1 MYYLTSLLTA
11 VFFILPNNA
20 GELESTLSQ
29 DINAVMTKVTDWRHH
44 FHEFPELS
52 NREFKTQKSISEALI
67 EMGLEPNTDYGKT
80 GVVAFIRGQNPGPL
94 IALRAD
100 IDGLPVTEKLNLSF
114 SSKERTL
121 YQGNDVGIMHACGHD
136 AHIATLLGV
145 ASFISQNTDKLNGDI
160 MLIFQPAEEG
170 APEGEEGGAEL
181 MLKEGL
187 FVAEKPDAIF
197 GMHVSNSKHG
207 QLWTKPGPIMA
218 SAEAFRIIVQ
228 GKQTHGSRPWNGV
241 DPIIAASDI
250 ATTLQTIVSRRL
262 NLLDSQAVVTVGIM
276 KAGTRNNIIPS
287 SAFME
292 GTIRTFQDSYADQI
306 REEIKLIAESVA
318 AAHHATATV
327 EFKVYG
333 GYPVTFNDE
342 ELARKYSS
350 SLSRASDGN
359 YYEAKV
365 PRTGAEDFSFFAQQ
379 VPGLFF
385 FLGVNALGVAESPTN
400 HSPYFY
406 VDDSALN
413 NGVKAFVNLV
423 EDFSDDYNQGRL
435 INN

>member
-1 MYYLTSLLTA
+1 MRYFVSLLSA

-67 EMGLEPNTDYGKT
+67 EMGLEPNTEYGKT

-306 REEIKLIAESVA
+306 RDEIKLIAENVA

-342 ELARKYSS
+342 ELANKYST

-359 YYEAKV
+359 FYEAKV

-385 FLGVNALGVAESPTN
+385 FLGVNSPGVEESPTN

-406 VDDSALN
+406 VDDSALT
-413 NGVKAFVNLV
+413 NGVKAFINLV
-423 EDFSDDYNQGRL
+423 EDFSSDFNEEA
-435 INN
+435 

>member
-1 MYYLTSLLTA
+1 MRYFVSLLTA

-67 EMGLEPNTDYGKT
+67 EMGLEPNTEYGKT

-187 FVAEKPDAIF
+187 FVVEKPDAIF

-306 REEIKLIAESVA
+306 RDEIKLIAENVA

-342 ELARKYSS
+342 ELANKYST

-359 YYEAKV
+359 FYEAKV

-385 FLGVNALGVAESPTN
+385 FLGVNSPGVEESPTN

-406 VDDSALN
+406 VDDSALT
-413 NGVKAFVNLV
+413 NGVKAFINLV
-423 EDFSDDYNQGRL
+423 EDFSSDYNDEA
-435 INN
+435 

>member
-1 MYYLTSLLTA
+1 MRYFVSLLTA

-306 REEIKLIAESVA
+306 RDEIKLIAENVA

-342 ELARKYSS
+342 ELANKYST

-359 YYEAKV
+359 FYEAKV

-385 FLGVNALGVAESPTN
+385 FLGVNSPGVEESPTN

-406 VDDSALN
+406 VDDSALT
-413 NGVKAFVNLV
+413 NGVKAFINLV
-423 EDFSDDYNQGRL
+423 EDFSSDYNDEA
-435 INN
+435 

>member
-1 MYYLTSLLTA
+1 MRYFFSLLTSLFL
-11 VFFILPNNA
+11 ILPISA
-20 GELESTLSQ
+20 GDLASALDQ
-29 DINAVMTKVTDWRHH
+29 NLNGIMTKVTDWRHH
-44 FHEFPELS
+44 FHKFPELS
-52 NREFKTQKSISEALI
+52 NREFKTQKSISDALI
-67 EMGLEPNTDYGKT
+67 EMGLDPNTEYGKT
-80 GVVAFIRGQNPGPL
+80 GVIAFIRGQNPGPL

-100 IDGLPVTEKLNLSF
+100 IDGLPVTEKLNLPF
-114 SSKERTL
+114 SSKQRTT

-145 ASFISQNTDKLNGDI
+145 ASFLSQNTEKLNGDI
-160 MLIFQPAEEG
+160 LLIFQPAEEG

-187 FVAEKPDAIF
+187 FEAEMPDAIF

-218 SAEAFRIIVQ
+218 SAEAFRITVQ

-241 DPIIAASDI
+241 DPIVAASDI

-306 REEIKLIAESVA
+306 RDEIKLIAENVA
-318 AAHHATATV
+318 AAHHASATV

-333 GYPVTFNDE
+333 SYPVTFNDE
-342 ELARKYSS
+342 ELANKYSS
-350 SLSRASDGN
+350 SLSRASNGN

-385 FLGVNALGVAESPTN
+385 FLGVNAPGVDESPTN
-400 HSPYFY
+400 HSPYCY
-406 VDDSALN
+406 VDDSALI
-413 NGVKAFVNLV
+413 NGVKAFINLV
-423 EDFSDDYNQGRL
+423 EDFSLDYNDE
-435 INN
+435 N

>member
-1 MYYLTSLLTA
+1 MRYFFSLLTA
-11 VFFILPNNA
+11 VFLILPNAAGA
-20 GELESTLSQ
+20 GELESTLNQ
-29 DINAVMTKVTDWRHH
+29 DLNAVMTKVTDWRHH

-67 EMGLEPNTDYGKT
+67 EMGLQPNTEYGKT

-145 ASFISQNTDKLNGDI
+145 ASFLSQNTDKLNGDI

-170 APEGEEGGAEL
+170 APEGEDGGAEL

-187 FVAEKPDAIF
+187 FEAEKPDAIF

-262 NLLDSQAVVTVGIM
+262 NLLDSQAVVTIGIM

-306 REEIKLIAESVA
+306 RDEIKLIAESVA

-342 ELARKYSS
+342 QLANKYSS

-385 FLGVNALGVAESPTN
+385 FLGVNSQGEGESPTN

-406 VDDSALN
+406 VDDSALT
-413 NGVKAFVNLV
+413 NGVKAFINLV
-423 EDFSDDYNQGRL
+423 EDFSSDFNDERR
-435 INN
+435 

>member
-1 MYYLTSLLTA
+1 MRYFFSLLTSLFL
-11 VFFILPNNA
+11 ILPISS
-20 GELESTLSQ
+20 GELASTLDQNLSG
-29 DINAVMTKVTDWRHH
+29 VMTKVTDWRHH
-44 FHEFPELS
+44 FHQYPELS

-67 EMGLEPNTDYGKT
+67 EMGLEPNTSYGKT
-80 GVVAFIRGQNPGPL
+80 GVTAFIRGQNPGPL

-100 IDGLPVTEKLNLSF
+100 IDGLPVTEKLNLPF
-114 SSKERTL
+114 SSKERTN
-121 YQGNDVGIMHACGHD
+121 YQGNDVGVMHACGHD

-145 ASFISQNTDKLNGDI
+145 ASFLSQNTDKLDGDI
-160 MLIFQPAEEG
+160 LLIFQPAEEG

-187 FVAEKPDAIF
+187 FEAEKPDAIF

-218 SAEAFRIIVQ
+218 SAEAFRIIVE

-306 REEIKLIAESVA
+306 RDEIKLIAESVA

-342 ELARKYSS
+342 QLANKYSS
-350 SLSRASDGN
+350 SLSRAADGN

-385 FLGVNALGVAESPTN
+385 FLGVNSPGIDESPTN

-406 VDDSALN
+406 VDDSALT
-413 NGVKAFVNLV
+413 NGVKAFINLV
-423 EDFSDDYNQGRL
+423 EDFSSDYNDEA
-435 INN
+435 

>member
-1 MYYLTSLLTA
+1 
-11 VFFILPNNA
+11 
-20 GELESTLSQ
+20 
-29 DINAVMTKVTDWRHH
+29 MTKVTDWRHY
-44 FHEFPELS
+44 FHQYPELS

-67 EMGLEPNTDYGKT
+67 EMGLEPNTSYGKT
-80 GVVAFIRGQNPGPL
+80 GVIAFIRGQNPGPL

-114 SSKERTL
+114 SSKERTN
-121 YQGNDVGIMHACGHD
+121 YQGNDVGVMHACGHD

-145 ASFISQNTDKLNGDI
+145 ASFLSQNTDKLDGDI
-160 MLIFQPAEEG
+160 LLIFQPAEEG

-187 FVAEKPDAIF
+187 FEAEKPDAIF

-218 SAEAFRIIVQ
+218 SAEAFRIIVE

-306 REEIKLIAESVA
+306 RDEIKLIAENVA

-342 ELARKYSS
+342 QLANKYSS
-350 SLSRASDGN
+350 SLSRAADGN

-385 FLGVNALGVAESPTN
+385 FLGVNSPGVDESPTN

-406 VDDSALN
+406 VDDSALT
-413 NGVKAFVNLV
+413 NGVKAFINLV
-423 EDFSDDYNQGRL
+423 EDFSSDYNDEA
-435 INN
+435 

>member
-1 MYYLTSLLTA
+1 MRYFVSLLTA

-44 FHEFPELS
+44 FHQFPELS

-67 EMGLEPNTDYGKT
+67 EMGLEPNTEYGKT

-306 REEIKLIAESVA
+306 RDEIKLIAENVA

-342 ELARKYSS
+342 ELANKYST

-359 YYEAKV
+359 FYEAKV

-385 FLGVNALGVAESPTN
+385 FLGVNSPGVEESPTN

-406 VDDSALN
+406 VDDSALT
-413 NGVKAFVNLV
+413 NGVKAFINLV
-423 EDFSDDYNQGRL
+423 EDFSSDYNDEA
-435 INN
+435 

>member
-1 MYYLTSLLTA
+1 MRYFVSLLTA

-67 EMGLEPNTDYGKT
+67 EMGLEPNTEYGKT

-306 REEIKLIAESVA
+306 RDEIKLIAENVA

-342 ELARKYSS
+342 ELANKYST

-359 YYEAKV
+359 FYEAKV

-379 VPGLFF
+379 VFDRPI
-385 FLGVNALGVAESPTN
+385 
-400 HSPYFY
+400 
-406 VDDSALN
+406 
-413 NGVKAFVNLV
+413 
-423 EDFSDDYNQGRL
+423 Q
-435 INN
+435 